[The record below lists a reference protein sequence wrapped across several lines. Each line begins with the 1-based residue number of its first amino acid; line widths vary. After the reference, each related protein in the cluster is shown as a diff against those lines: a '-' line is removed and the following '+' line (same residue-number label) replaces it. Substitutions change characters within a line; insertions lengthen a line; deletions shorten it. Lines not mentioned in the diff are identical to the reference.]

1 MVLDRRVDATG
12 RKPSIR
18 VYLEEGNFTYSATL
32 DTIYGEAPGGSFA
45 ARVGKN
51 TEVQIYT
58 GADRTVQV
66 LSNGTSIGVTRT
78 QPKGTLPRASKNS
91 GAYPRRQATI
101 DLYGELEWVPLAAD
115 NAAISPGDHL
125 ALDTGDAQH
134 YDKEEDAATYPT
146 NLVAFESRD
155 TSQGGSILA
164 IRLGKGAQF
173 EHD

>member
-66 LSNGTSIGVTRT
+66 LSTGTSIGVTRT
-78 QPKGTLPRASKNS
+78 QPKGTLPRANKTS
-91 GAYPRRQATI
+91 GNYPRRQATL

-125 ALDTGDAQH
+125 ALADAQH
-134 YDKEEDAATYPT
+134 YEKEEDAPTTST
-146 NLVAFESRD
+146 NLRAFESRD
-155 TSQGGSILA
+155 ASQGGSILA
-164 IRLGKGAQF
+164 IRLGNGAQF
-173 EHD
+173 EAD

>member
-18 VYLEEGNFTYSATL
+18 VYLEEGNFTYNATL

-78 QPKGTLPRASKNS
+78 QPKGTLPRASKIS

-115 NAAISPGDHL
+115 NAAISPGDKLVL
-125 ALDTGDAQH
+125 ADAQH
-134 YDKEEDAATYPT
+134 YEKEEDAVAS

-155 TSQGGSILA
+155 ASQGGSILA

-173 EHD
+173 END

>member
-1 MVLDRRVDATG
+1 MVLDRRTDGTG

-32 DTIYGEAPGGSFA
+32 DTIYGEVPGGSFA
-45 ARVGKN
+45 SRIGKN

-66 LSNGTSIGVTRT
+66 FSNGISVGVTRT
-78 QPKGTLPRASKNS
+78 KPKGTLPTANKTS
-91 GAYPRRQATI
+91 GNYPRRQATI
-101 DLYGELEWVPLAAD
+101 DLYGELEWVPIASD
-115 NAAISPGDHL
+115 NAAINPGDYL
-125 ALDTGDAQH
+125 ALATGDAQH
-134 YDKEEDAATYPT
+134 YDKEEDTTT

-155 TSQGGSILA
+155 ASEGGSILA

-173 EHD
+173 EAD